1 MNFLVRNNPL
11 LGRPL
16 QAGATLGVLALLV
29 AGSAQAVEISLI
41 DDQVSG
47 SLDTTL
53 SYGSAWRVSGRDD
66 VSDINT
72 DDGNRN
78 FDTGQVSEVF
88 KVTSELLL
96 NYQNY
101 GAFVRGTA
109 AYDTQIKDK
118 HNDYYSTTV
127 VWSGPVRRIPTTT
140 SSPRTPAMRPAM
152 RKSSMPMCLVTG
164 MCSTVR

>member
-29 AGSAQAVEISLI
+29 AGSAQAVEVSLL

-53 SYGSAWRVSGRDD
+53 SYGSVWRVSGRDD

-78 FDTGQVSEVF
+78 FDTG
-88 KVTSELLL
+88 
-96 NYQNY
+96 
-101 GAFVRGTA
+101 
-109 AYDTQIKDK
+109 
-118 HNDYYSTTV
+118 
-127 VWSGPVRRIPTTT
+127 
-140 SSPRTPAMRPAM
+140 
-152 RKSSMPMCLVTG
+152 
-164 MCSTVR
+164 

>member
-1 MNFLVRNNPL
+1 MSVHVRSIPL
-11 LGRPL
+11 CFRPL
-16 QAGATLGVLALLV
+16 QAGAAIGLLALLV
-29 AGSAQAVEISLI
+29 AGAAQAVDISLA
-41 DDQVSG
+41 DDQISG

-53 SYGSAWRVSGRDD
+53 SYGSVWRVSGRDD

-96 NYQNY
+96 NYENY

-109 AYDTQIKDK
+109 A
-118 HNDYYSTTV
+118 
-127 VWSGPVRRIPTTT
+127 
-140 SSPRTPAMRPAM
+140 
-152 RKSSMPMCLVTG
+152 
-164 MCSTVR
+164 